1 MSSNHAMAS
10 LPATLLLPLLGAV
23 AVAQPGE
30 LNVNESSYTA
40 PERVCF
46 RILRS
51 IEGGTK
57 VSPVRSCRLADCSP
71 ADPCLRLLL
80 RDMRP

>member
-1 MSSNHAMAS
+1 MAS
-10 LPATLLLPLLGAV
+10 LPVTLLLPLLGAV

-30 LNVNESSYTA
+30 LNISESSYTA

-57 VSPVRSCRLADCSP
+57 VSPVRSAAEGCFCP
-71 ADPCLRLLL
+71 TPCLRLLL